1 MSNLGLNLMPGGD
14 DEEPRDETSGMS
26 ESQDEPHEQ
35 DKQDKQD
42 VQDGREDDA
51 RADRREDRDAGRGGR
66 RRARTRRRVPMGC
79 LAGLVALVVIAVG
92 LYVAVD
98 KGRDW
103 LDGWASGPEDYPGPG
118 TGSVIVQVEEGDT
131 TAAIGRTLKAAN
143 VVASV
148 EAFTQAAA
156 GDERARGIQVGSYE
170 LQEEMRAADA
180 LAILVD
186 PANIARTSITIPE
199 GFRLEQILERLAA
212 QTDVTMRQLRRAVQG
227 LDLPPSADGNP
238 EGYFFPATYD
248 FPPGTTAQQMLERML
263 QRFTDVAAELPLSD
277 AENVGLSEHDL
288 VTVASIIEKEVNRA
302 EDMPAVAE
310 VIYNRLDGSCVASGV
325 PQGRLQMD
333 STVHYASGKNDSV
346 FTDDEMR
353 SLESDYNTYQSDGI
367 PPGPIASPGAAAL
380 EAALNPT
387 DEGWC
392 YFVAVNLESGETA
405 FAVSQ
410 GDHQDNVERLRTWC
424 RENPGVC

>member
-1 MSNLGLNLMPGGD
+1 MSNVGLDLMPGGD
-14 DEEPRDETSGMS
+14 DEEPRDGTSAQQPDDGTHPDVPA
-26 ESQDEPHEQ
+26 EEDPAEQ
-35 DKQDKQD
+35 GPA
-42 VQDGREDDA
+42 DGSPAEEDP
-51 RADRREDRDAGRGGR
+51 DRVLPTGGR
-66 RRARTRRRVPMGC
+66 RRARPRRRVPVSC
-79 LAGLVALVVIAVG
+79 LAALVALVLLAV
-92 LYVAVD
+92 VAWFVVD
-98 KGRDW
+98 RGRSALDSW
-103 LDGWASGPEDYPGPG
+103 LSGPEDYPGPG
-118 TGSVIVQVEEGDT
+118 SGSVIVQVEEGDT
-131 TAAIGRTLKAAN
+131 AAAIGRTLKDAN

-156 GDERARGIQVGSYE
+156 GDERSRGIQVGSYE

-180 LAILVD
+180 LAVLVD
-186 PANIARTSITIPE
+186 SANIVRTSITIPE

-212 QTDVTMRQLRRAVQG
+212 QTDVTMRQLRRAVRG

-248 FPPGTTAQQMLERML
+248 FPPGTTAEQMLSRML
-263 QRFTDVAAELPLSD
+263 QRFTAVAADLPLSD
-277 AENVGLSEHDL
+277 ASTVGLSEHDL

-310 VIYNRLDGSCVASGV
+310 VIYNRLDGSCTANGV

-333 STVHYASGKNDSV
+333 STVHYISGKNDSV
-346 FTDDEMR
+346 FTDSDMR
-353 SLESDYNTYQSDGI
+353 AVESEYNTYQSDGI

-387 DEGWC
+387 SEGWC
-392 YFVAVNLESGETA
+392 YFVAVDLESGETA
-405 FAVSQ
+405 FAVGES
-410 GDHQDNVERLRTWC
+410 DHQANVAKLRAWC

>member
-1 MSNLGLNLMPGGD
+1 MSNLGLDLIGGD
-14 DEEPRDETSGMS
+14 GNDEEPT
-26 ESQDEPHEQ
+26 
-35 DKQDKQD
+35 
-42 VQDGREDDA
+42 DDA
-51 RADRREDRDAGRGGR
+51 REESGRGGR
-66 RRARTRRRVPMGC
+66 RRSAPRRRVSVGC
-79 LAGLVALVVIAVG
+79 IAALVALVLVAVG
-92 LYVAVD
+92 LWFAVD

-103 LDGWASGPEDYPGPG
+103 LDGWASDPEDYPGPG
-118 TGSVIVQVEEGDT
+118 SGSVIVQVEEGDT

-148 EAFTQAAA
+148 EAFTAAAA
-156 GDERARGIQVGSYE
+156 GDERSRGIQVGSYE

-180 LAILVD
+180 LAVLID
-186 PANIARTSITIPE
+186 PDNIARTSITIPE
-199 GFRLEQILERLAA
+199 GFRLEQILQRLAA
-212 QTDVTMRQLRRAVQG
+212 QTDVTMRQLRRAVEAME
-227 LDLPPSADGNP
+227 LPPSADGNP

-248 FPPGTTAQQMLERML
+248 FPPGTTARQMLERML
-263 QRFTDVAAELPLSD
+263 QRFTDFAAELPLSD
-277 AENVGLSEHDL
+277 AQTVGLSEHDL
-288 VTVASIIEKEVNRA
+288 VTVASIIEKEVNRP
-302 EDMPAVAE
+302 EDMPGVAE

-353 SLESDYNTYQSDGI
+353 SLESDYNTYQSNGI

-387 DEGWC
+387 SEGWC
-392 YFVAVNLESGETA
+392 YFVAVNLETGETA
-405 FAVSQ
+405 FAVGQ
-410 GDHQDNVERLRTWC
+410 GDHNANVERLRTWC